1 MRSLRA
7 AIHLAQAV
15 GQLLG
20 YCALLAQK
28 PAAVRS
34 HSQLLGMTCKTS
46 QLPN

>member
-20 YCALLAQK
+20 YCALLLK
-28 PAAVRS
+28 S
-34 HSQLLGMTCKTS
+34 
-46 QLPN
+46 LPQSEVTASCWE